1 MGLGGNR
8 AGDAGAAALA
18 AAVEPR
24 MNPDGAWVTPR
35 LHALDASE
43 NGIGKEG
50 LWAFARAVDP
60 KCARCLRGYGWS
72 RRNSVADFEK
82 PRGGGGQVR
91 SRVRSGEPGNAGRRP
106 GMLARRRR
114 ERRPQRRVEPD
125 DFAAIA
131 FVPTVAVY
139 LAVYLAV

>member
-1 MGLGGNR
+1 MG
-8 AGDAGAAALA
+8 
-18 AAVEPR
+18 V
-24 MNPDGAWVTPR
+24 
-35 LHALDASE
+35 
-43 NGIGKEG
+43 
-50 LWAFARAVDP
+50 
-60 KCARCLRGYGWS
+60 CARRRSQMREMPPRVRMVATQLRRGF
-72 RRNSVADFEK
+72 RK